1 MTRDELRNKLNEE
14 RGSMTGLCSTELA
27 LDVCNMVANECSA
40 PMFAG
45 NDITETEVGH
55 FAISFEAREFNGW
68 LREYVATDMSFYMTE
83 RVSRLLEYF
92 GINHTVWYAYKGVR
106 QKDFRHISLP
116 MSRIRE
122 EYPYL
127 WRTWIGEPIY
137 SEETSVA

>member
-1 MTRDELRNKLNEE
+1 MTKDELRNKLNEE
-14 RGSMTGLCSTELA
+14 RGSMTGLCSIELA
-27 LDVCNMVANECSA
+27 LEVCNMVMSECSA

-45 NDITETEVGH
+45 NDIAETKVGSL
-55 FAISFEAREFNGW
+55 AISFEAREFSGW
-68 LREYVATDMSFYMTE
+68 LREYASADMSLCTAE
-83 RVSRLLEYF
+83 KVSRLLEYF

-127 WRTWIGEPIY
+127 WKTWSGEPIY
-137 SEETSVA
+137 SEKNGVA